1 MKQKRFWIMLVIL
14 IGSVLVTCCIG
25 RFPLSL
31 RDIWEI
37 CTGTMEEAIKRDVFL
52 KIRLSRTFFVGM
64 TGAALAIAGLVYQEL
79 FQNPLVSPDVL
90 GVSSGACVGAVGAIL
105 LGSSALLIQT
115 SALVFGLL
123 TVFLTVALSR
133 LIGRQQAVNMILAGI
148 VVKAVADAVI
158 MAFKYLAD
166 PNRQLPSIDYWMMGS
181 FHTVRWSEVCMV
193 LPFFIISLLL
203 LWLLR
208 FKLQVMSLGEEEA
221 KSLGIPVERL
231 RFFCILLATVLVASS
246 VSVTG
251 VISWVG
257 LIVPHMVRFFTGHNL
272 MKNFGICGCAGAIL
286 MIWTDTLARSLTA
299 AEIPISILTSFI
311 GAVFLLFV
319 LIRRRRRGEA
329 EA

>member
-1 MKQKRFWIMLVIL
+1 MKQKRFWIMLVVL

-37 CTGTMEEAIKRDVFL
+37 CVGTMEEAIKRDVFL

-105 LGSSALLIQT
+105 LGGSALLIQT
-115 SALVFGLL
+115 SAMVFGLL
-123 TVFLTVALSR
+123 AVFLTIALSR

-166 PNRQLPSIDYWMMGS
+166 PNRQLPSIDYWLMGS
-181 FHTVRWSEVCMV
+181 FHTVRWTEVLMV

-221 KSLGIPVERL
+221 KSLGIPVEGL

-286 MIWTDTLARSLTA
+286 MIWTDTLARSLSA

-311 GAVFLLFV
+311 GAVFLFFV

-329 EA
+329 EV